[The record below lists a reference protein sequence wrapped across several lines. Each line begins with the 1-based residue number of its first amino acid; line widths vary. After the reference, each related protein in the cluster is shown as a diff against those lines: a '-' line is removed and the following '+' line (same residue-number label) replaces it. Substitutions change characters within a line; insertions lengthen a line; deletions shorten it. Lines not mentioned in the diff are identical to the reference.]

1 MSTAEATYSAPNEL
15 TDQSLPIARIRAS
28 TFNPRRNFDPE
39 QLQELADS
47 IREHGLLEPIVVRV
61 IPGKV
66 SSDTYFYEVVA
77 GERRFRACTMLGMK
91 SIPVRIHPAL
101 DDAAALKIS
110 IIENVQRVDLDPLEE
125 AAGYRALAGL
135 GMKQREIAESVNRS
149 QPAVANAMRLL
160 DLPESV
166 QQRIREGAL
175 SASHGI
181 ALASFKANSHVQ
193 EALAEEAAR
202 EKWPTKKLEGYF
214 GDVQSY
220 HLPDS
225 LKQFVY
231 TLGDGGRCL
240 WDWKAECK
248 GSCPHDAFRASDRD
262 WIGWCLCPACY
273 EQKTRAAKRA
283 TEEAVE
289 AKLAEAGIAG
299 TTMLKCR
306 DLGYDGTDYHEFGRV
321 TKPPV
326 GCEADCPKR
335 VKALSRYDQVV
346 EICSDAKCWRK
357 LGMAATRAESK
368 AGRELL
374 AVLLPQMERRVDA
387 LASVGSMEMAVV
399 AQGALI
405 QEWKLRR
412 YIEAACNRQGQAALW
427 TAIDAGYGGMA
438 KRLDALAEAGAGA
451 VARVMVEGVCRW
463 ELTERY
469 QERSRSDSATA
480 DWYLGPRADCDVCIP
495 AQCSERCEFVEGGEG
510 GNG

>member
-28 TFNPRRNFDPE
+28 NFNPRRNFDPE

-66 SSDTYFYEVVA
+66 ASDTYFYEVVA

-91 SIPVRIHPAL
+91 SIPVRIHSQL

-110 IIENVQRVDLDPLEE
+110 IIENVQRVDLDPIEE

-193 EALAEEAAR
+193 EALAEEAVK

-214 GDVQSY
+214 GDAQSY
-220 HLPDS
+220 YLPDS
-225 LKQFVY
+225 LKQFVCRF
-231 TLGDGGRCL
+231 GDSGGCL
-240 WDWKAECK
+240 WDWQVECH
-248 GSCPHDAFRASDRD
+248 GACPHDAFRASDRD
-262 WIGWCLCPACY
+262 WMGWCLRPGCY
-273 EQKTRAAKRA
+273 EEKAKAAKRA
-283 TEEAVE
+283 KEAAVE
-289 AKLAEAGIAG
+289 AKLAEAGLAG
-299 TTMLKCR
+299 TTMLTCR
-306 DLGYDGTDYHEFGRV
+306 DLGYDGTDYHEFTGY
-321 TKPPV
+321 TKPPL
-326 GCEADCPKR
+326 GCEAGCPKR

-346 EICSDAKCWRK
+346 EICSDAKCWRR

-374 AVLLPQMERRVDA
+374 ADLLPQLERRVDGLTA
-387 LASVGSMEMAVV
+387 VGFMEMAVV
-399 AQGALI
+399 AEAGLI
-405 QEWKLRR
+405 QDWKLRR
-412 YIEAACNRQGQAALW
+412 NIEAACTRQGRTALW
-427 TAIDAGYGGMA
+427 SAIDGGYGRLA
-438 KRLDALAEAGAGA
+438 KRLDAMAEVGAVA
-451 VARVMVEGVCRW
+451 VARVMVEGLCRM

-469 QERSRSDSATA
+469 QERSRSDSPTA

-495 AQCSERCEFVEGGEG
+495 ANCSDRCEFVEGKEAS
-510 GNG
+510 NG